1 MSFTSSWEEDEDG
14 NAVLVFYDVSYLD
27 DRDKYL
33 EAILERKEK
42 EFKQKYADYDV
53 ILRKLEL
60 LKQAIVELGFKI
72 G

>member
-1 MSFTSSWEEDEDG
+1 MEMRFWCFMMC
-14 NAVLVFYDVSYLD
+14 LILD

-60 LKQAIVELGFKI
+60 LKQAIVDLGFKI

>member
-1 MSFTSSWEEDEDG
+1 M
-14 NAVLVFYDVSYLD
+14 VIYDVSYLD